1 MTITTKSVNLTDN
14 TFTLSNGKVMKVFA
28 KFVHAS
34 GVLMISKN
42 VKVDYITHDVL
53 GRAFDTP
60 VTETWVSLTTRSAR
74 ENFVHMV
81 NRSYE

>member
-1 MTITTKSVNLTDN
+1 MTITTKSVNLTNN

-28 KFVHAS
+28 KFNHS
-34 GVLMISKN
+34 CGVLMISEN

-74 ENFVHMV
+74 ENFIQMV
-81 NRSYE
+81 ERN